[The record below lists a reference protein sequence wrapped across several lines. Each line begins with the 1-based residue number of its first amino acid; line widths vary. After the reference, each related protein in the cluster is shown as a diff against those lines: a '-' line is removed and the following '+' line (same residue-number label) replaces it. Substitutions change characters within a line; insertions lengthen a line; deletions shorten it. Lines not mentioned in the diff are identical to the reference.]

1 MLCRMVAN
9 KKPPK
14 RDRRRTLGHT
24 ASDVHQIVALHVQAT
39 QARDELLEQ
48 ARTLQAAGLIRDARA
63 ALNAAE
69 AIQQRLTEL
78 ETHVRRPHG
87 PT

>member
-1 MLCRMVAN
+1 V
-9 KKPPK
+9 K
-14 RDRRRTLGHT
+14 
-24 ASDVHQIVALHVQAT
+24 AT

-48 ARTLQAAGLIRDARA
+48 ARTLQAAGRIRAARA
-63 ALNAAE
+63 AFTAAQ

-78 ETHVRRPHG
+78 ETHVRRPHA